1 MAPERKGFAGR
12 LALVLAMV
20 ALCAG
25 TLLFLAYQAGEF
37 HFFHHRYVLKAVL
50 PTSSNLEA
58 GASVTM
64 AGAQVGLVTGVQR
77 VGNGTLVTMAISN
90 KSVTPVPV
98 NTRVALRETTPIGE
112 NYIEVDPGNA
122 RTMLTSGA
130 ELPITQADQY
140 VDVDQLLDVL
150 RGSTTQRTRQL
161 VDALGSAVGSRGADL
176 NATLGG
182 VNNTVPPVAT
192 VTELLSRQS
201 GQAATLVRDLG
212 VVASAAGSRG
222 QSIIA
227 LAHGSL
233 GTFQAVASE
242 DTSLSKILDDLP
254 GTLTNLKSA
263 ATSLN
268 AASITATPVVDKLA
282 RTIDNLKPAIQ
293 SLAPAAADGRKV
305 VSELNATAPG
315 LTTTL
320 TDVRRVSDPIS
331 SAIPRLRQA
340 LCQAN
345 PILKYAEPYTND
357 IISFASWFGSAT
369 NPYDDISHLVPI
381 VAVAGDDS
389 VLGEPTA
396 VESAE
401 QELLHAGAL
410 ENTTSLSWDPYPAPN
425 LIGKEHAGDGTP
437 NVIGPSQV
445 KSVGGYTYPHIT
457 EDCTA

>member
-1 MAPERKGFAGR
+1 MAPERKGFTGR

-25 TLLFLAYQAGEF
+25 TLLFLAYEAGEF
-37 HFFHHRYVLKAVL
+37 HFFGHRYVLKAVL
-50 PTSSNLEA
+50 PTSSSLEA

-64 AGAQVGLVTGVQR
+64 AGAQVGQVTGVQH

-112 NYIEVDPGNA
+112 NYVEIDPGSA
-122 RTMLTSGA
+122 KTMLTSGA
-130 ELPITQADQY
+130 VLPITQANQY
-140 VDVDQLLDVL
+140 VDVDQLLDAL
-150 RGSTTQRTRQL
+150 QGSTTKRTREL
-161 VDALGSAVGSRGADL
+161 IDALGSAVGDRSGDL
-176 NATLGG
+176 NATLAG
-182 VNNTVPPVAT
+182 VTNTVQPVAA
-192 VTELLSRQS
+192 VTELLHRQA
-201 GQAATLVRDLG
+201 GQAATLVRELG

-233 GTFQAVASE
+233 GTFRAVASE
-242 DTSLSKILDDLP
+242 DTSLGKLLDVLP
-254 GTLTNLKSA
+254 GTLTSLKHA
-263 ATSLN
+263 ANSLN
-268 AASITATPVVDKLA
+268 AASITATPVVTKLA

-305 VSELNATAPG
+305 VKELNTTAPG

-320 TDVRRVSDPIS
+320 TDVRRVSDPLS
-331 SAIPRLRQA
+331 TALPGLRAA

-345 PILKYAEPYTND
+345 PILKYAKPYTND

-389 VLGEPTA
+389 VLGEPPA

-401 QELLHAGAL
+401 QELLHSGAL

-425 LIGKEHAGDGTP
+425 QIGKEHAGDGTP